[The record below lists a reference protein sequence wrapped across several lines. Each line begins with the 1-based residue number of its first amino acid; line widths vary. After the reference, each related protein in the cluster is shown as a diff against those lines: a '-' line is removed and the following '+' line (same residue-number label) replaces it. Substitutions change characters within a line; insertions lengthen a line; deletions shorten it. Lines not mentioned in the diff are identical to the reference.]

1 MWTAHGGEAS
11 CSTRPR
17 TSMSLQRDGSSSI
30 LSQSRPGTSPSN
42 LSYYLT
48 PKDKRRS
55 SLIQLQTGKD
65 GSLFVGNNSQCS
77 SEDEDKKEETR
88 HEIVVDRPRSSSSFS
103 PLQFFKG
110 RATAL

>member
-1 MWTAHGGEAS
+1 MEAEVS
-11 CSTRPR
+11 PSTTRPR

-77 SEDEDKKEETR
+77 SEDEDKMGETR